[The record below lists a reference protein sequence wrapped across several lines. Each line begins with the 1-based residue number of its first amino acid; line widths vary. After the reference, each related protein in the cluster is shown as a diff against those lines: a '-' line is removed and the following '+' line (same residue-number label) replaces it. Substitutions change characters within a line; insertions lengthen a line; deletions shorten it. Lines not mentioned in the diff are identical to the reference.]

1 MFGPLVDSITKRF
14 ENLEAEIVKIV
25 IQIKDALVNHNE
37 RLNFLEQQHVQTQKL
52 IKDLQGQG
60 VEKILLEESEEVGKN

>member
-52 IKDLQGQG
+52 IKDLQSER
-60 VEKILLEESEEVGKN
+60 VDKILLEESKELGKD